1 MHYIDDITMCN
12 DIARNVHCKIIMGKA
27 VARDIHDGITMSNDI
42 AVCTYDITMY
52 VIFFILQNV

>member
-1 MHYIDDITMCN
+1 MHYIDDITMGN